1 MPDGMFPTPAPAA
14 SQIADTTGSK
24 MTQQV
29 HQLLIS
35 PVGHQRKNE
44 EGQRFFLRRSQ
55 IYLCFRSPSNASLER
70 DYLSIEQ
77 I

>member
-29 HQLLIS
+29 HQLLVS
-35 PVGHQRKNE
+35 PVRHQRKNE
-44 EGQRFFLRRSQ
+44 EGQRFFLR
-55 IYLCFRSPSNASLER
+55 
-70 DYLSIEQ
+70 
-77 I
+77 